1 MLLGDVVDELHDED
15 RFADASAAE
24 EADFTAFGVGGDQVD
39 DFDASFE
46 NFGRALLVGEGRRV
60 AVNAPAFGVFGLG
73 TVVDRLAE
81 KVENA
86 AECAFSDGN
95 RDRFAGVDSLFAAG
109 HAVCGGHCDAAD
121 NVVAKLLLDLADDLA
136 AFVNDLNRVEQVGQV
151 AVLEADVENR
161 TDYLNNFTG
170 IFFHLVFPF

>member
-15 RFADASAAE
+15 RFADAGAAE

-39 DFDASFE
+39 DFDACFE
-46 NFGRALLVGEGRRV
+46 DLGGAFLLGEGRRV
-60 AVNAPAFGVFGLG
+60 AVDAPALGVFGLG
-73 TVVDRLAE
+73 TVVDRFAE

-95 RDRFAGVDSLFAAG
+95 RDRFAGVDSLFTAG
-109 HAVCGGHCDAAD
+109 HAVCGGHRDAAD

-136 AFVNDLNRVEQVGQV
+136 AFVNDLNGVQKIRQA
-151 AVLEADVENR
+151 AVLKADVEDR
-161 TDYLNNFTG
+161 ADYLNYFSG